1 MNFKESID
9 WLYGFEKFGVKL
21 GLERITNLCK
31 ELRNPQ
37 ENYQIIHVGG
47 TNGKGSVCRYISSV
61 LTFSGF
67 KTGIYTSP
75 HLQRFQERFI
85 IDDQEIS
92 EQDVAY
98 LVEKIKPIVE
108 KMKDLPTFFEIVTAM
123 CFQYFKEKKVD
134 YAVLEVGL
142 GGRYDATN
150 IVKPIQTAITNV
162 SLEHQK
168 TLGKTIDIIA
178 IEKAGIIKNDIPIV
192 TAAQKESLD
201 VIKKIA
207 DVKNANITVV
217 DNSKWIR
224 NTSQGFLI
232 KGELNDYNVKTKMIG
247 EFQGENIALALGVIE
262 GLQVQGVYITDESI
276 TRGIEKTICSGRM
289 EIINQNPLILL
300 DGAHNPAGMN
310 ILKSVLETDFEYNN
324 LVLILGIL
332 SDKNISKM
340 LKIIVPLANM
350 IILTKSNNSRA
361 CNPQELEKQVNGLK
375 LKGKTIITTNVKDAI
390 DHAQKIAGK
399 DDLICITGSLFT
411 VGEAR
416 DIFGL

>member
-21 GLERITNLCK
+21 GLERITYLCK

-61 LTFSGF
+61 LTYNGY

-75 HLQRFQERFI
+75 HLQRFQERFV

-92 EQDVAY
+92 EQDVTD

-108 KMKDLPTFFEIVTAM
+108 KMKDPPTFFEIVTAM

-150 IVKPIQTAITNV
+150 IVKPVQTAITNV

-178 IEKAGIIKNDIPIV
+178 IEKAGIIKNDIPVV
-192 TAAQKESLD
+192 TAAQKEALD

-207 DVKNANITVV
+207 DGKNANITVV
-217 DNSKWIR
+217 DDSKWIR
-224 NTSQGFLI
+224 NTSQEFLI

-247 EFQGENIALALGVIE
+247 DFQGENIALALGIIE
-262 GLQVQGVYITDESI
+262 GLQVQGVYITDEAI
-276 TRGIEKTICSGRM
+276 IKGIEKTICPGRM

-310 ILKSVLETDFEYNN
+310 ILKSVLENDFEYDN

-332 SDKNISKM
+332 SDKNISEM

-375 LKGKTIITTNVKDAI
+375 LKGKTIITANVGDAI
-390 DHAQKIAGK
+390 EHAQKIAGK

-411 VGEAR
+411 VGETR